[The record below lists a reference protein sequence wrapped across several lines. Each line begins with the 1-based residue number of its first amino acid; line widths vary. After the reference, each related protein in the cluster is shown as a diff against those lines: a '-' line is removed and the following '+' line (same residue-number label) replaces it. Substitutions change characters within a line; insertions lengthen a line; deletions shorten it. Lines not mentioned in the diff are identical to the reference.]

1 MMDDRPGSA
10 LWVYFTKTTFGGTWN
25 SWDNRMFL
33 WIGDHLILLVVF
45 VAGSVA
51 LVCWAGTRL
60 LRRPRWNLSHGES
73 YLPLVQSEVEEEVE
87 SVEMVAR
94 RKAG

>member
-1 MMDDRPGSA
+1 
-10 LWVYFTKTTFGGTWN
+10 
-25 SWDNRMFL
+25 MFL
-33 WIGDHLILLVVF
+33 WIGDHLILLGLF
-45 VAGSVA
+45 VAGCVA
-51 LVCWAGTRL
+51 LFCWAGMRL
-60 LRRPRWNLSHGES
+60 LRRPRRSISHGES